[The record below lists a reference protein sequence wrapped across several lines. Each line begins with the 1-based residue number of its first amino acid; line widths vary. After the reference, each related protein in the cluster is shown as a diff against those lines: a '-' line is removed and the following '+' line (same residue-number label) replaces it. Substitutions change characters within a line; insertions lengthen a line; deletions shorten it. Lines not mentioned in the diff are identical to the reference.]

1 MSRLSKIAL
10 GIAATLIII
19 TSAALLWVLVLF
31 DPSDHRDRIAGWI
44 NAQTGYEIALDG
56 PIDFS
61 LGFPSGGGIG
71 LRLTLESA
79 AVVSISGVA
88 PSQPMMINRFALSI
102 SLHNLRK
109 AFRGEGFKAEGD
121 FDVSEVDI
129 RSLTS
134 GLDIDW
140 SLFVPRAFRHAAGT
154 GRFEFNEERLRLSDL
169 DLVLARTPIRG
180 VASVSNWR
188 AAPALAFDLEIPA
201 LEMSHMLPIE
211 QQSFFDGL
219 ILLNLPAFALASIDA
234 LGQLQIGSL
243 RSGGILMTDVAIP
256 LRSRAGVVVSSPI
269 TARLYG
275 GSASIDSIM
284 LTSPEGV
291 SIGSIQRL
299 ENVAVGSA
307 LADLNLT
314 DVVEAT
320 ANLDMV
326 LSLSG
331 PDLASSM
338 ESLQGA
344 ILLESQSGRIK
355 GIDVEKLIGQLARQ
369 DTSDDSW
376 HGDQASTPIN
386 ALVATAK
393 IENGTAVNKDLAMQI
408 ANLDTR
414 GYGRYDFDSEGINYR
429 LLLSLAGSEVAKM
442 LPPPLNSGLLVLP
455 LQISGTRESPQMAID
470 MTTFLQMQFN
480 HLMGGASPIKP
491 PAKDP
496 QVMVLAE
503 KLRADIR
510 ERIATAH
517 TR

>member
-1 MSRLSKIAL
+1 
-10 GIAATLIII
+10 
-19 TSAALLWVLVLF
+19 
-31 DPSDHRDRIAGWI
+31 
-44 NAQTGYEIALDG
+44 
-56 PIDFS
+56 
-61 LGFPSGGGIG
+61 
-71 LRLTLESA
+71 
-79 AVVSISGVA
+79 
-88 PSQPMMINRFALSI
+88 
-102 SLHNLRK
+102 
-109 AFRGEGFKAEGD
+109 
-121 FDVSEVDI
+121 
-129 RSLTS
+129 
-134 GLDIDW
+134 
-140 SLFVPRAFRHAAGT
+140 
-154 GRFEFNEERLRLSDL
+154 
-169 DLVLARTPIRG
+169 
-180 VASVSNWR
+180 
-188 AAPALAFDLEIPA
+188 
-201 LEMSHMLPIE
+201 
-211 QQSFFDGL
+211 
-219 ILLNLPAFALASIDA
+219 
-234 LGQLQIGSL
+234 
-243 RSGGILMTDVAIP
+243 
-256 LRSRAGVVVSSPI
+256 
-269 TARLYG
+269 
-275 GSASIDSIM
+275 M

-291 SIGSIQRL
+291 SLGSIQRL

-326 LSLSG
+326 LSFAG
-331 PDLASSM
+331 PDLGSGM

-414 GYGRYDFDSEGINYR
+414 GYGRYDFDSEGISYR
-429 LLLSLAGSEVAKM
+429 LLLSLAGSDVAKM

-455 LQISGTRESPQMAID
+455 LQIGGTRESPQMAID
-470 MTTFLQMQFN
+470 MTTFLQLQFN

-496 QVMVLAE
+496 QIMTLAE

-510 ERIATAH
+510 ERIARAH